1 MALIIPVRGFH
12 PTIGRDCFLAE
23 NATIIGDVVMGDECS
38 VWFNTVLRGDVNSIR
53 IGNRVNIQDGSVLH
67 TLYQKSTIEI
77 GDDVSIGHNVTIHG
91 AKIRDYALVGMG
103 AVVMDD
109 AEVGEGAIVAA
120 GAVVLSRTKI
130 GPNELWAGAPAKFIK
145 MVDPAQSKEINQKIA
160 HNYLMYSRWY
170 TDPESNRGKPAFPG
184 YGICSSEL
192 RGLLLSD
199 FVSAL
204 TSFRVAPALHLLSCA
219 TPGYSRLPACCCFVL
234 FSIISSVFSF
244 I

>member
-1 MALIIPVRGFH
+1 MALIIPLRGID
-12 PTIGRDCFLAE
+12 PVIGNDCFLAE
-23 NATIIGDVVMGDECS
+23 NATVIGDVVMGDGCS

-91 AKIRDYALVGMG
+91 AKIHDYALVGMG

-120 GAVVLSRTKI
+120 GSVVLSRTKI
-130 GPNELWAGAPAKFIK
+130 GANELWGGAPAKFIK
-145 MVDPAQSKEINQKIA
+145 MVDPTQSKEINQKIA

-170 TDPESNRGKPAFPG
+170 THPE
-184 YGICSSEL
+184 ETQ
-192 RGLLLSD
+192 D
-199 FVSAL
+199 
-204 TSFRVAPALHLLSCA
+204 
-219 TPGYSRLPACCCFVL
+219 
-234 FSIISSVFSF
+234 
-244 I
+244 